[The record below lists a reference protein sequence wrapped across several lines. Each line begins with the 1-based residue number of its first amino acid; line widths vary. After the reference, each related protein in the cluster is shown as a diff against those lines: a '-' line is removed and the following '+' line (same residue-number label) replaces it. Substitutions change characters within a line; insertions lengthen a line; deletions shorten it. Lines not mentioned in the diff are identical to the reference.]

1 MPALTP
7 SRARRSPGAGARA
20 VLARRTTGPPAT
32 RPGEAW
38 NRAKRLARE
47 RARPPG
53 SPKPRSPSPTKVAA
67 AARRAQGLA
76 GRFSKADTDEDDSDG
91 PPATPALRRS
101 PLAAANGSPER
112 RRPSSPALAPGT
124 LTERRK
130 RDEERRAARAAAILR
145 GDDAAAAARPP
156 SVAKSPLLNAD
167 DGKEDD
173 GPAPRARFTPRP
185 APRAADTPA
194 SRRSTPAAPSSAASS
209 TTATNARVAAL
220 EGTETRLLAALDAA
234 ALAAKDRLDASE
246 RERQRTLDAERA
258 LSEANALV
266 ETLRIERD
274 RLREA
279 HACGEAS
286 SSSSTETREKL
297 EGQLDQA
304 LRALRAAE
312 GRLCE
317 ADATVDA
324 LRAEMVQLRA
334 SATKDRAAA
343 RDAAESLRRARLD
356 LDRAVAARK
365 DAEADA
371 ASSRADAD
379 DARTASE
386 ADRRACMALEAKCR
400 ELGASDVDVA
410 AARGPRR
417 TVLEAV
423 RAHRE
428 VCGLVCALV
437 VLLDPAPLRVGI
449 GLGALGVLA
458 VL

>member
-1 MPALTP
+1 M
-7 SRARRSPGAGARA
+7 
-20 VLARRTTGPPAT
+20 
-32 RPGEAW
+32 
-38 NRAKRLARE
+38 
-47 RARPPG
+47 
-53 SPKPRSPSPTKVAA
+53 
-67 AARRAQGLA
+67 
-76 GRFSKADTDEDDSDG
+76 
-91 PPATPALRRS
+91 
-101 PLAAANGSPER
+101 
-112 RRPSSPALAPGT
+112 
-124 LTERRK
+124 
-130 RDEERRAARAAAILR
+130 
-145 GDDAAAAARPP
+145 
-156 SVAKSPLLNAD
+156 
-167 DGKEDD
+167 
-173 GPAPRARFTPRP
+173 
-185 APRAADTPA
+185 
-194 SRRSTPAAPSSAASS
+194 
-209 TTATNARVAAL
+209 
-220 EGTETRLLAALDAA
+220 
-234 ALAAKDRLDASE
+234 AAKDRLDASE

-379 DARTASE
+379 DARKASE

-410 AARGPRR
+410 AARVPRR
-417 TVLEAV
+417 TVPEAI
-423 RAHRE
+423 RAHRGSRS
-428 VCGLVCALV
+428 GLCLGRAAGPRQRHERRSRRARGPGLNVGSPGSGPSSHYKRTDSAFP
-437 VLLDPAPLRVGI
+437 DSTSTRMAPISTSTAPSASRIYTSASSPLTE
-449 GLGALGVLA
+449 AGV
-458 VL
+458 

>member
-1 MPALTP
+1 M
-7 SRARRSPGAGARA
+7 
-20 VLARRTTGPPAT
+20 
-32 RPGEAW
+32 
-38 NRAKRLARE
+38 
-47 RARPPG
+47 
-53 SPKPRSPSPTKVAA
+53 
-67 AARRAQGLA
+67 
-76 GRFSKADTDEDDSDG
+76 
-91 PPATPALRRS
+91 
-101 PLAAANGSPER
+101 
-112 RRPSSPALAPGT
+112 
-124 LTERRK
+124 
-130 RDEERRAARAAAILR
+130 
-145 GDDAAAAARPP
+145 
-156 SVAKSPLLNAD
+156 
-167 DGKEDD
+167 
-173 GPAPRARFTPRP
+173 
-185 APRAADTPA
+185 
-194 SRRSTPAAPSSAASS
+194 
-209 TTATNARVAAL
+209 

-279 HACGEAS
+279 HACAEAS

-312 GRLCE
+312 ARASE

-343 RDAAESLRRARLD
+343 RDAAAGLRRARLD

-379 DARTASE
+379 DLKAIRGGPPRLCGPRSE
-386 ADRRACMALEAKCR
+386 VSG
-400 ELGASDVDVA
+400 LGASDVDIT
-410 AARGPRR
+410 AARRPRR
-417 TVLEAV
+417 TVLG
-423 RAHRE
+423 RSGRTSR
-428 VCGLVCALV
+428 CGLVCALSCCCTS
-437 VLLDPAPLRVGI
+437 PPRVGV

-458 VL
+458 LM